1 MVGET
6 VRGIEREVV
15 AVTVAEPVAVTAA
28 GHRARLFER
37 VPIGGRRRTLGLCR
51 RGAGAPPEIR
61 ADHHGGTV
69 TAMSTRARYSR
80 WDGTQIG
87 FDLDADALLEEM
99 TDDLLYHGDLN
110 AALRR
115 MMQQGFQDRQGRDVQ
130 GMREMLERLREQR
143 REQLDRYDLGGVYED
158 IANRLD
164 EIVDEER
171 AGIDRR
177 VDEAQQSGDKRR
189 EELLE
194 ELAGQRRE
202 QLEQLPPDLAG
213 RVSDL
218 QEYDWMDD
226 GARQHFEE
234 LMEELKKQL
243 LDSMFKQLNEGM
255 SQMSPE
261 QLARMKDMLAELNHM
276 LEQRERGEEPDFEGF
291 MDRYGDFFPG
301 NPQSLDELLEQM
313 ARSMAQMQQLMN
325 SMSPEQRAQLQELA
339 NSLLDDMDLRWQVDQ
354 LGQNLRNAFPQM
366 GWGQGMRFR
375 GDEPLPL
382 EGMSGLLDQ
391 LGDIDA
397 LENLLRNATSP
408 GPLAE
413 VDLDK
418 VRELLGDDAARS
430 LQQLAK
436 IAKELEEAGLIEQRE
451 GRMELTPKGIRRIGQ
466 RALGDLFKR
475 LLQDRSGKHEI
486 ERSGA
491 GHERADELKSYEFGD
506 PFHLDV
512 GATLKNAITR
522 QGAGT
527 PVRIKPEDF
536 EIERTEQITRSA
548 TVLMLDVSLSME
560 MRGRFLAA
568 KKVAMAL
575 HALISSQFPRDF
587 LGMVSFGRVAREV
600 KPERLPEATWDFEW
614 GTNMQHAIMLARQ
627 MLARET
633 GRKQII
639 MITDG
644 EPTAHI
650 LDNGEPF
657 FDYPPDPRTIE
668 MTLREMQR
676 ATKDG
681 IRINTF
687 MLEDNFYL
695 REFVERM
702 MKMNRGRAFYTTPE
716 TLGDYVLVDFL
727 DQKRHERR
735 AG

>member
-1 MVGET
+1 MRPFPTRSPRQVS
-6 VRGIEREVV
+6 RGY
-15 AVTVAEPVAVTAA
+15 
-28 GHRARLFER
+28 GNGMSSRAQ
-37 VPIGGRRRTLGLCR
+37 
-51 RGAGAPPEIR
+51 
-61 ADHHGGTV
+61 
-69 TAMSTRARYSR
+69 YSR
-80 WDGTQIG
+80 WDGTQVG

-130 GMREMLERLREQR
+130 GMREMLEKLREQR

-164 EIVDEER
+164 EIVEEER
-171 AGIDRR
+171 AGIERR

-194 ELAGQRRE
+194 ELAQQRRE

-226 GARQHFEE
+226 NARQHFEE

-261 QLARMKDMLAELNHM
+261 QLARMKDMMAELNHM
-276 LEQRERGEEPDFEGF
+276 LEQREAGEEPDFEGF
-291 MDRYGDFFPG
+291 MERFGDFFPD
-301 NPQSLDELLEQM
+301 NPQTLDELLESM
-313 ARSMAQMQQLMN
+313 ARSMAQMQQLLN
-325 SMSPEQRAQLQELA
+325 SMTPEQRAQLQEMA
-339 NSLLDDMDLRWQVDQ
+339 NALLDDMDLRWQVEQ
-354 LGQNLRNAFPQM
+354 LGQNLRNAFPQA

-382 EGMSGLLDQ
+382 DGMSGLLDQ

-430 LQQLAK
+430 LQQLANL
-436 IAKELEEAGLIEQRE
+436 AKELEAAGLIEQRE

-475 LLQDRSGKHEI
+475 LLQDRAGRHEI
-486 ERSGA
+486 ERAGF
-491 GHERADELKSYEFGD
+491 GHERSDEHKPYEYGD

-512 GATLKNAITR
+512 GRTLRNAIAR
-522 QGAGT
+522 QGSGT
-527 PVRIKPEDF
+527 PVRMIPDDF
-536 EIERTEQITRSA
+536 EIERTEQLSRSA

-575 HALISSQFPRDF
+575 HALISSQFPRDY

-614 GTNMQHAIMLARQ
+614 GTNMQHALLLARKLLARQ
-627 MLARET
+627 T

-650 LDNGEPF
+650 MDNGEPF

-668 MTLREMQR
+668 MTLREVQR
-676 ATKDG
+676 CTKDG

-702 MKMNRGRAFYTTPE
+702 MKMNQGRAFYTTPE

-727 DQKRHERR
+727 DQKRTQRR

>member
-1 MVGET
+1 M
-6 VRGIEREVV
+6 
-15 AVTVAEPVAVTAA
+15 A
-28 GHRARLFER
+28 G
-37 VPIGGRRRTLGLCR
+37 
-51 RGAGAPPEIR
+51 
-61 ADHHGGTV
+61 
-69 TAMSTRARYSR
+69 RARYSR
-80 WDGTQIG
+80 WDGTQVG

-115 MMQQGFQDRQGRDVQ
+115 MMQQGFRDRQGRDVQ

-164 EIVDEER
+164 EIVEEER

-194 ELAGQRRE
+194 ELGRQRRE

-226 GARQHFEE
+226 GARRHFEE
-234 LMEELKKQL
+234 LMEELKQQL

-276 LEQRERGEEPDFEGF
+276 LEQREAGEEPDFEGF
-291 MDRYGDFFPG
+291 MERYGDFFPE

-313 ARSMAQMQQLMN
+313 ARSMAQMQQLLN
-325 SMSPEQRAQLQELA
+325 SMTPEQRAQLQEMA
-339 NSLLDDMDLRWQVDQ
+339 NALLDDMDLRWQVEQ

-436 IAKELEEAGLIEQRE
+436 LAKELEDAGLIEQRE

-475 LLQDRSGKHEI
+475 LLQDRAGRHEI
-486 ERSGA
+486 ERAGY
-491 GHERADELKSYEFGD
+491 GHERSDEHKPYEYGD

-512 GATLKNAITR
+512 GRTLRNAITR

-527 PVRIKPEDF
+527 PVRMLPEDF
-536 EIERTEQITRSA
+536 EIERTEQLTRSA

-575 HALISSQFPRDF
+575 HALISSQFPRDY

-614 GTNMQHAIMLARQ
+614 GTNMQHALLLARR
-627 MLARET
+627 MLARES

-668 MTLREMQR
+668 MTLREVQR
-676 ATKDG
+676 CTKEG

-702 MKMNRGRAFYTTPE
+702 MKMNQGRAFYTTPE

-727 DQKRHERR
+727 DHKRSQRR

>member
-1 MVGET
+1 
-6 VRGIEREVV
+6 
-15 AVTVAEPVAVTAA
+15 
-28 GHRARLFER
+28 
-37 VPIGGRRRTLGLCR
+37 
-51 RGAGAPPEIR
+51 
-61 ADHHGGTV
+61 
-69 TAMSTRARYSR
+69 MSRFQYSR
-80 WDGTQIG
+80 WDGTQVG

-115 MMQQGFQDRQGRDVQ
+115 MMQQGFRDRQGRDVD
-130 GMREMLERLREQR
+130 GLREMLEQLRDRR

-158 IANRLD
+158 IARQLD
-164 EIVDEER
+164 EIVDQER
-171 AGIDRR
+171 EGIDRR
-177 VDEAQQSGDKRR
+177 LDDARQSGDRRR

-194 ELAGQRRE
+194 DLARERRQ
-202 QLEQLPPDLAG
+202 QLDELPPDLAG
-213 RVSDL
+213 RVQEL
-218 QEYDWMDD
+218 QQYDWMDD
-226 GARQHFEE
+226 AARQRFEE

-243 LDSMFKQLNEGM
+243 LDSMFNQLQQGM
-255 SQMSPE
+255 SEMSPE
-261 QLARMKDMLAELNHM
+261 QMRRMKDMLAELNHM

-291 MDRYGDFFPG
+291 MERFGDFFPD
-301 NPQSLDELLEQM
+301 NPQSLDELLENM
-313 ARSMAQMQQLMN
+313 ARSMAQMQQLLN
-325 SMSPEQRAQLQELA
+325 SMTPEQRAQLQQLA
-339 NSLLDDMDLRWQVDQ
+339 DSLLQDMDLRWQVDQ

-366 GWGQGMRFR
+366 GWGQQMRFR

-382 EGMSGLLDQ
+382 QGMSGLLDQ

-397 LENLLRNATSP
+397 LENLLRNATNP
-408 GPLAE
+408 GQLAE

-418 VRELLGDDAARS
+418 VRDLLGDDAARS
-430 LQQLAK
+430 LEQLAEL
-436 IAKELEEAGLIEQRE
+436 ARMLEEAGLIEQRE
-451 GRMELTPKGIRRIGQ
+451 GRMELTPKGIRRIGR
-466 RALGDLFKR
+466 RALGDLFRR
-475 LLQDRSGKHEI
+475 LLQDRAGRHDI
-486 ERSGA
+486 ERSGF
-491 GHERADELKSYEFGD
+491 GHERSDEHKAYEFGD

-512 GATLKNAITR
+512 GRTLKNAITR

-527 PVRIKPEDF
+527 PVRITPDDF
-536 EIERTEQITRSA
+536 EVDRTEHLTRSA

-575 HALISSQFPRDF
+575 HALISSQFPRDY

-614 GTNMQHAIMLARQ
+614 GTNMQHAMMLARR
-627 MLARET
+627 MLSNQT

-650 LDNGEPF
+650 ENGHPF
-657 FDYPPDPRTIE
+657 FDYPPSPLTIE
-668 MTLREMQR
+668 MTLREVQR
-676 ATKDG
+676 CTKDN

-702 MKMNRGRAFYTTPE
+702 MRMNRGRAFFTTPE

-727 DQKRHERR
+727 DQKRESRR

>member
-1 MVGET
+1 MP
-6 VRGIEREVV
+6 RS
-15 AVTVAEPVAVTAA
+15 
-28 GHRARLFER
+28 HFQ
-37 VPIGGRRRTLGLCR
+37 
-51 RGAGAPPEIR
+51 
-61 ADHHGGTV
+61 
-69 TAMSTRARYSR
+69 YSR
-80 WDGTQIG
+80 WDGTQVG

-115 MMQQGFQDRQGRDVQ
+115 MMQQGFRDRQGRDVQ

-143 REQLDRYDLGGVYED
+143 RQQLDRYDLGGVYED

-177 VDEAQQSGDKRR
+177 LDEARESGDKRR
-189 EELLE
+189 EDLLD
-194 ELAGQRRE
+194 ELAQERRME
-202 QLEQLPPDLAG
+202 LDQLPPDLAG
-213 RVSDL
+213 KVSDL
-218 QEYDWMDD
+218 QQYDWMDD
-226 GARQHFEE
+226 DARQHFEE

-243 LDSMFKQLNEGM
+243 LDSMFNQLHQGM

-261 QLARMKDMLAELNHM
+261 ELQRMKDMLAELNQM

-313 ARSMAQMQQLMN
+313 ARSMAQMQQLLN
-325 SMSPEQRAQLQELA
+325 SMSPEQRQQLQELA

-366 GWGQGMRFR
+366 GWGQQMRFR

-382 EGMSGLLDQ
+382 EGMQGLLDQ

-418 VRELLGDDAARS
+418 VKDLLGEDAARS

-491 GHERADELKSYEFGD
+491 GHERSDERKPYEFGD

-512 GATLKNAITR
+512 GRTLKNAIAR

-575 HALISSQFPRDF
+575 HALISSQFPRDY

-614 GTNMQHAIMLARQ
+614 GTNMQHALMLARSMLARQ
-627 MLARET
+627 T
-633 GRKQII
+633 GRKQVI

-668 MTLREMQR
+668 MTLREVQR
-676 ATKDG
+676 CTKDN

-702 MKMNRGRAFYTTPE
+702 MRMNRGRAFYTTPE

-727 DQKRHERR
+727 EQRRHERR

>member
-1 MVGET
+1 M
-6 VRGIEREVV
+6 
-15 AVTVAEPVAVTAA
+15 A
-28 GHRARLFER
+28 G
-37 VPIGGRRRTLGLCR
+37 
-51 RGAGAPPEIR
+51 
-61 ADHHGGTV
+61 
-69 TAMSTRARYSR
+69 RARYSR
-80 WDGTQIG
+80 WDGTQVG

-115 MMQQGFQDRQGRDVQ
+115 MMQQGFRDRQGRDVQ

-164 EIVDEER
+164 EIVEEER
-171 AGIDRR
+171 AGIDRH

-194 ELAGQRRE
+194 ELGRQRRE

-226 GARQHFEE
+226 GARRHFEE
-234 LMEELKKQL
+234 LMEELKQQL

-276 LEQRERGEEPDFEGF
+276 LEQREAGEEPDFEGF
-291 MDRYGDFFPG
+291 MERYGDFFPE

-313 ARSMAQMQQLMN
+313 ARSMAQMQQLLN
-325 SMSPEQRAQLQELA
+325 SMTPEQRAQLQEMA
-339 NSLLDDMDLRWQVDQ
+339 NALLDDMDLRWQVEQ

-436 IAKELEEAGLIEQRE
+436 LAKELEDAGLIEQRE

-475 LLQDRSGKHEI
+475 LLQDRAGRHEI
-486 ERSGA
+486 ERAGY
-491 GHERADELKSYEFGD
+491 GHERSDEHKPYEYGD

-512 GATLKNAITR
+512 GRTLRNAITR

-527 PVRIKPEDF
+527 PVRMLPEDF
-536 EIERTEQITRSA
+536 EIERTEQLTRSA

-575 HALISSQFPRDF
+575 HALISSQFPRDY

-614 GTNMQHAIMLARQ
+614 GTNMQHALLLARR
-627 MLARET
+627 MLARES

-668 MTLREMQR
+668 MTLREVQR
-676 ATKDG
+676 CTKEG

-702 MKMNRGRAFYTTPE
+702 MKMNQGRAFYTTPE

-727 DQKRHERR
+727 DHKRSQRR

>member
-1 MVGET
+1 MSS
-6 VRGIEREVV
+6 
-15 AVTVAEPVAVTAA
+15 
-28 GHRARLFER
+28 RAQ
-37 VPIGGRRRTLGLCR
+37 
-51 RGAGAPPEIR
+51 
-61 ADHHGGTV
+61 
-69 TAMSTRARYSR
+69 YSR
-80 WDGTQIG
+80 WDGTQVG

-130 GMREMLERLREQR
+130 GMREMLEKLREQR

-177 VDEAQQSGDKRR
+177 LDEAQQSGDKRR

-194 ELAGQRRE
+194 ELAQQRRE

-226 GARQHFEE
+226 TARQHFEE

-261 QLARMKDMLAELNHM
+261 QLARMKDMMAELNHM
-276 LEQRERGEEPDFEGF
+276 LEQREAGEEPDFEGF
-291 MDRYGDFFPG
+291 MERFGDFFPE
-301 NPQSLDELLEQM
+301 NPQTLDELLEQM
-313 ARSMAQMQQLMN
+313 ARQMAQMQQLMN
-325 SMSPEQRAQLQELA
+325 SMSPEQRAQLQEMA
-339 NSLLDDMDLRWQVDQ
+339 NALLDDMDLRWQVEQ
-354 LGQNLRNAFPQM
+354 LGQNLRNAFPQA
-366 GWGQGMRFR
+366 GWGQSMRFR

-382 EGMSGLLDQ
+382 DGMSGLLDQ

-430 LQQLAK
+430 LQQLANL
-436 IAKELEEAGLIEQRE
+436 AKELEEAGLIEQRE

-475 LLQDRSGKHEI
+475 MLQDRAGRHEI
-486 ERSGA
+486 ERAGF
-491 GHERADELKSYEFGD
+491 GHERSDEHKPYEYGD

-512 GATLKNAITR
+512 GRTLKNAIAR
-522 QGAGT
+522 QGSGT
-527 PVRIKPEDF
+527 PVRMLPEDF
-536 EIERTEQITRSA
+536 EIERTEQLSRSA

-575 HALISSQFPRDF
+575 HALISSQFPRDY

-600 KPERLPEATWDFEW
+600 KPSRLPEATWDFEW
-614 GTNMQHAIMLARQ
+614 GTNMQHALLLARQ
-627 MLARET
+627 LLDRQT

-650 LDNGEPF
+650 MENGDPF
-657 FDYPPDPRTIE
+657 FDYPPDPLTIE
-668 MTLREMQR
+668 MTLREVQR
-676 ATKDG
+676 CTKDG

-727 DQKRHERR
+727 DQKRTQRR